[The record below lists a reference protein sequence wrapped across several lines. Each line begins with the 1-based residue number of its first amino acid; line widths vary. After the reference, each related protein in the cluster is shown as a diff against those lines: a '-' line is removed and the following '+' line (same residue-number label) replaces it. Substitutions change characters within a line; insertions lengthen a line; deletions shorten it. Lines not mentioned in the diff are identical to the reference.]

1 MKSIPTLEVSDFDTL
16 LTLTKNL
23 LQRHPG
29 SPAAQDI
36 RSLIDAS
43 STAREGVPPPGHV
56 GLSDRVLLQSTEDL
70 SDTFEF
76 EIVLPEN
83 EDLDADRLS
92 VLRPVCL
99 ATIGRPLGSPVDWE
113 TSAGIRRMIIRTIE
127 KKEAR

>member
-1 MKSIPTLEVSDFDTL
+1 MNSILTLEVSDFDSL

-23 LQRHPG
+23 LQRHPD
-29 SPAAQDI
+29 STAAHDV

-43 STAREGVPPPGHV
+43 STTGEGAHSPGHV
-56 GLSDRVLLQSTEDL
+56 GLLDRVILQSAGDP

-83 EDLDADRLS
+83 EDLDGDRLS

-99 ATIGRPLGSPVDWE
+99 ATIGRPLGSAVEWDAP
-113 TSAGIRRMIIRTIE
+113 AGARSMIIQIIH
-127 KKEAR
+127 KKEGR